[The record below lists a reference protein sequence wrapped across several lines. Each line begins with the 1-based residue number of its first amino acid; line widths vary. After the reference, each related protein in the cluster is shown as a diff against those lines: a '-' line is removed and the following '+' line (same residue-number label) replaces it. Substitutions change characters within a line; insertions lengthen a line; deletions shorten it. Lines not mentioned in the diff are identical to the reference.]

1 MFLLNLSSFIL
12 IRLVSLGIGWQLM
25 QKQHIKVQ
33 RVHVN
38 GTSRSP
44 LPQDEESSQKMCQV
58 FVRAS
63 GWEGPEEVKQYTL
76 EMTGPLH

>member
-1 MFLLNLSSFIL
+1 MFFAKSVIIIL

-38 GTSRSP
+38 GTSISP

-63 GWEGPEEVKQYTL
+63 GWEGPDEVKQYTL
-76 EMTGPLH
+76 EMTGPLY